1 MTYLL
6 FSILRTTDA
15 VLNDYTNNVLNSAQ
29 VYSTG
34 EIFFLCLIEAQTK
47 TGNPKLKCT
56 RRVSVLVSPSISF
69 LHSIH
74 GIYLFLYF

>member
-15 VLNDYTNNVLNSAQ
+15 VLNDYTNYVLNSAQ
-29 VYSTG
+29 VYLTG
-34 EIFFLCLIEAQTK
+34 EIFFLCLIEAQSK

-56 RRVSVLVSPSISF
+56 RRVSVFVSPSISF